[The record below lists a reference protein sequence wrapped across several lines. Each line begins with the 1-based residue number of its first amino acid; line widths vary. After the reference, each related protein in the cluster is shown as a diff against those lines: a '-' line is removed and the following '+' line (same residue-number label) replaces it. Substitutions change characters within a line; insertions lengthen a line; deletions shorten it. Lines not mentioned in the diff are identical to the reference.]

1 MFTRILIAGAVSALI
16 GLIYFGIINIPAI
29 KRNIGKVPH
38 WVGILVVIAAGRVF
52 EPMVTTAWEAFQLPT
67 QTESALLEVAV
78 FRTIK
83 EQEPKLFQEILQ
95 RAIEALRKDRKAS
108 LTPITAKYCTKLVLS
123 RIPHADDRAIIEY
136 MRSTM
141 DITRYLDSRSH
152 DQAFAYLFPD
162 RVQYKLPFLADLPK
176 ERLER
181 QLGALNGVLV
191 SSFGKQRTIPTETEV
206 QPIMIDVLT
215 GIRDRCDISIFS
227 KLDRQDLDHAET
239 LRTLLAYYDGLFALQ
254 EPQAGAVLR
263 YSLAQ

>member
-1 MFTRILIAGAVSALI
+1 MLPRILIAGAIGALM

-29 KRNIGKVPH
+29 KRSVGKVPH
-38 WVGILVVIAAGRVF
+38 WVGILVVIAAGRLF
-52 EPMVTTAWEAFQLPT
+52 EPMVTAAWDAYQLPAH
-67 QTESALLEVAV
+67 TEAALLQTAV

-83 EQEPKLFQEILQ
+83 EQEPKLYQEILQ
-95 RAIEALRKDRKAS
+95 RAIEALRKDRKAN
-108 LTPITAKYCTKLVLS
+108 LTPITAKYCTRLVLS
-123 RIPHADDRAIIEY
+123 RIPHADDRAILEY
-136 MRSTM
+136 MRSTI

-181 QLGALNGVLV
+181 QLGALNRVLV
-191 SSFGKQRTIPTETEV
+191 SSFHQQRPIPTETEV
-206 QPIMIDVLT
+206 QPIMIGVLT

-227 KLDRQDLDHAET
+227 RLDQPNLDHAET